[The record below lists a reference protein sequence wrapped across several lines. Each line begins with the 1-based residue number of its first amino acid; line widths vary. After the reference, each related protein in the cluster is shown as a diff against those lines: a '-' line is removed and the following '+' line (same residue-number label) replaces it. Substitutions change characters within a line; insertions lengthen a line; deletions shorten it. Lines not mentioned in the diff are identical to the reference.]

1 MLENFIYENH
11 LGQRFVGLENGVYI
25 NSNDLRDYQ
34 WSFDT
39 INGRI
44 SRFYR
49 KTTNRKLPLTVMC
62 KTGDEAVS
70 AKNRLLEIAEAD
82 IEALIPGKIIIGD
95 YYTKG
100 YITESAKSNY
110 MVSKRYCKID
120 LTFTSQ
126 DDDSMWYRE
135 ETHIFSHDSGTQEAD
150 GSGADYP
157 YGYSYDYAIS
167 RVVNRIVCNS
177 IRENAFRLKIYGQ
190 ITNPAVTINGHIYAV
205 NGTVNTGETLLIDSM
220 TKTITLTTALGNK
233 INWFD
238 KRNRESYVFQPIPAG
253 INSVSCNGSFGFDLT
268 VIEKRSEPKWT

>member
-25 NSNDLRDYQ
+25 NGNDLRDYQ

-49 KTTNRKLPLTVMC
+49 KTTNRKLPLTVIC

-82 IEALIPGKIIIGD
+82 IEAMIPGKIIIGE

-100 YITESAKSNY
+100 YITESSKSHY
-110 MVSKRYCKID
+110 MVNRRYCKND
-120 LTFTSQ
+120 LTFTSEN
-126 DDDSMWYRE
+126 DDSMWYRE
-135 ETHIFSHDSGTQEAD
+135 ETHVFLPGSRTQEAN
-150 GSGADYP
+150 GTGTDYP
-157 YGYSYDYAIS
+157 YDYSYDFATS
-167 RVVNRIVCNS
+167 QAVNRIVCDS
-177 IRENAFRLKIYGQ
+177 VRASAFRLKIYGQ
-190 ITNPAVTINGHIYAV
+190 VTNPAVTINGHTYAV
-205 NGTVNTGETLLIDSM
+205 NGTVSKGETLLIDSIA
-220 TKTITLTTALGNK
+220 KTITLTTAMGTK

-238 KRNRESYVFQPIPAG
+238 KRNRESYIFQPIHSG
-253 INSVSCNGSFGFDLT
+253 INNVSCNGSFGFDLT

>member
-49 KTTNRKLPLTVMC
+49 KTTNRKLPLTVIC

-82 IEALIPGKIIIGD
+82 IEAMIPGKIIIGD

-100 YITESAKSNY
+100 YITESSKSNY
-110 MVSKRYCKID
+110 MVNRRYCKID
-120 LTFTSQ
+120 LTFTSEN
-126 DDDSMWYRE
+126 DDSMWYRE
-135 ETHIFSHDSGTQEAD
+135 ETHVFLPGSGTQEAN
-150 GSGADYP
+150 GVGKDYP
-157 YGYSYDYAIS
+157 YEYPYDYATS
-167 RVVNRIVCNS
+167 QAVNRIVCES
-177 IRENAFRLKIYGQ
+177 VRACAFRLKIYGQ
-190 ITNPAVTINGHIYAV
+190 VTNPAVTIGGHVYSV
-205 NGTVNTGETLLIDSM
+205 NGTVNKGETLLIDSIA
-220 TKTITLTTALGNK
+220 KTITLTTAMGTK

-238 KRNRESYVFQPIPAG
+238 KRNRESYIFQPIPAG
-253 INSVSCNGSFGFDLT
+253 INNVSCNGSFGFDLT